1 MLRVRTHTRRDRFA
15 HMEMECCFASRRRSP
30 VRTLGTAV
38 EVRLVPNEPTVVSVV
53 LVSEAEVATRSLY
66 TIPKA
71 LYGPFCSKQTCIKQA
86 LLIPALYTPTVQT
99 KEL

>member
-15 HMEMECCFASRRRSP
+15 HMECCFASRRRSP

-66 TIPKA
+66 TIPKERVVRTFLFKA
-71 LYGPFCSKQTCIKQA
+71 NMYQTGP
-86 LLIPALYTPTVQT
+86 V
-99 KEL
+99 